1 MSSSEPDAGALGG
14 ASPAARVLSRALDKV
29 IKHSSWRKHS
39 ALVAA
44 SKSALDLLSAAAAA
58 SGPEP
63 LPSPVPGIPAPAA
76 DAALGALLLALDPAS
91 PKVAEP
97 ALECVASLLT
107 LRLLLGDIEPA
118 DPSASSPTSSPVSK
132 LFAAVLSCGALSGD
146 DALELAVLRVLVAF
160 ARCPTVSVSGE
171 CLGQVVKACYNV
183 YLGSASGGNQLCAK
197 LAIAQVLAIVF
208 ARVEANAMDVRV
220 RTVSAA
226 DMMDLF
232 DRSLNDSSVVQAA
245 QAFIN
250 EAMEGSDVPEESPS
264 VGAPIEVG
272 SDRED
277 GGLSK
282 IREDGL
288 ALFKNLC
295 KLSMKFATPD
305 NPEDMLLLRGKVLSL
320 ELLRMVVDNAGPF
333 WKMNEKYLEAVKQ
346 YLCLSLLKNSALSAM
361 SVFQLLCSIFMSLL
375 SRFRSGLKEEIGM
388 FFPMLIL
395 RILENVL
402 QPSFMQKMTVLNFL
416 EKICKEP
423 QVIIDIFV
431 NYDCDVDAP
440 NIFERIVNGLLKT
453 ALGVPA
459 GSTTTLTVAQD
470 QTFRIESVKCLA
482 TIIMS
487 MSAWMDQQL
496 RIGEFSP
503 KSSEIQSSTD
513 NHNVHNGEEGSGID
527 YEQQTDAS
535 SSDIT
540 DSSSVEQRR
549 AYKIELQRGIAL
561 FNKKPSKGIDF
572 LIRSKKIGHSPEDV
586 ASFLR
591 NTSGLNATM
600 IGDYLGERDDFPLKV
615 MHAYVDTLNFKGM
628 DFGQAIRYFLQGFS
642 ADTAYVLAYSVI
654 LLNTDA
660 HNPMVTNKMSK
671 ADFMRNNRGIDNGK
685 DLAEDYLS
693 MLYDQ
698 IVNNEI
704 KMSAD
709 SSVAKT
715 KQTNGVS
722 KLLGLDNIINFVSW
736 RSSEDKAVGTN
747 DLLIKHIQE
756 RFKAK
761 RGKLESMFYTVADAT
776 ILRFMMESCWA
787 PMMAAFSVLLDQHG
801 MMKLVY
807 DYEQAII
814 SIAIEDGNYLQE
826 AWEHVLT
833 CLSRFEHLHLLGEGI
848 PTDASFLTV
857 PPIEAEEKTQKS
869 LLLSYLP
876 RKTNALQNPAV
887 MAAVRGG
894 SYDST
899 IVKTSASALKSKAPE
914 VRELI
919 VRCVSQMVLSR
930 VNNIKSGWKGV
941 FMVFTSAAADDM
953 KSTVLLAFETVEKI
967 VRDYF
972 HHITETETTTFTDCV
987 TCLIAFTSSQFSSD
1001 ANLNA
1006 IAFLRFCAV
1015 KLAEEGFVCRDSST
1029 EQLRNSDMSDGKTTL
1044 HTDDHVSL
1052 WVPLLAGLAK
1062 LTADPR
1068 LTIKKGAVGVLFDIL
1083 KDHGHMFSQAF
1094 WTDIFERVVY
1104 PLFSSEKSI
1113 PNDEISTSAV
1123 AEYNLPDLETQTL
1136 AVKCL
1141 RLSNIQIM
1149 KFMAMMKR
1157 KLNMET
1163 TSYAIVKLKNHMALL
1178 LLIVIQN
1185 IVKLY
1190 EGHRRYLSPEHISI
1204 LLEMVSAIAAHSSE
1218 MSSESSLQMK
1228 FHKACSILEVSE
1240 PAIVHFENESYQS
1253 YLKFLQDLQ
1262 HDYPS
1267 LSEKMNIESQIIHA
1281 CERIL
1286 RLYLKCAGQEPS
1298 DEASRRNLS
1307 FHCTVPLSTAKKEE
1321 LAARTSL
1328 VLQDT
1333 CREGSK
1339 MSRYIKSKYW
1349 SINEVNSPQ
1358 RHPLVSLKFDQKC
1371 CSVEIVEHGLGS
1383 RAVAVGAELLHSQEK
1398 QLKIESVKC
1407 LATIIMSMSA
1417 WMDQQLRIGEFSP
1430 KSSEIQSS
1438 TDNHNVHN
1446 GEEGSGI
1453 DYEQQTDASSSD
1465 ITDSSS
1471 VEQRRA
1477 YKIELQRG
1485 IALFNKKPSKGIDFL
1500 IRSKKIG
1507 HSPEDVASFLR
1518 NTSGLNATMIGDY
1531 LGERDDFPLKVMH
1544 AYVDTLNFKG
1554 MDFGQAIRYFL
1565 QGFSADTAYVLA
1577 YSVILLNTD
1586 AHNPMV
1592 TNKMSKADFMRNNR
1606 GIDNGKDLA
1615 EDYLSMLYD
1624 QIVNNEIKMSADSSV
1639 AKTKQTNG
1647 KSKAPEV
1654 RELIVRCVSQMVL
1667 SRVNNIKSGWKGVF
1681 MVFTSAAADDMKSTV
1696 LLAFETVEKIE
1707 GFVCRDSSTEQLR
1720 NSDMSDGKTTLHTDD
1735 HVSLWVPLLA
1745 GLAKLTADPRL
1756 TIKKGAVGVLFDIL
1770 KDHGHMFSQA
1780 FWTDIFE
1787 RVVYPLFSSEKSIP
1801 NDEISTSAVAEYN
1814 LPDLETQT
1822 LAVKC
1827 LVGLFINYF
1836 DVIRPEFARTAAV
1849 VTYFVRSPYKH
1860 CATTGVSA
1868 IIRLTEGVGNKLS
1881 MEEWKEILV
1890 SFKESVMHIFVGFS
1904 KIARMMQD
1912 IEVPDRFES
1921 YSEAEQYSDHEVYG
1935 NDEEEANME
1944 TTSYAIVK
1952 LKNHM
1957 ALLLIVIQNIVKL
1970 YEGHRRYLSPEHI
1983 SILLEMV
1990 SAIAAHSSEMSSESS
2005 LQMKFHK
2012 ACSILEVS
2020 EPAIV
2025 HFENESYQSYL
2036 KFLQDLQH
2044 DYPSLSEKMNIESQI
2059 IHACEREYYGYI

>member
-628 DFGQAIRYFLQGFS
+628 DFGQAIRYFLQGFRLPGEAQKIDRIMEKFAERYCKCNPDAFSS

-787 PMMAAFSVLLDQHG
+787 PMMAAFSVLLDQCDDKAATLQCLKGLRYSVHITSV
-801 MMKLVY
+801 MCMQTQRDAFLTSIAKFTSLHSAADMKQKNV
-807 DYEQAII
+807 DAMKAII

-869 LLLSYLP
+869 TSVLSSK
-876 RKTNALQNPAV
+876 KTNALQNPAV

-899 IVKTSASALKSKAPE
+899 LVKTSASALVTPEQINNFLSNINLLDQIGIVELNHIFAHSQRLNSDAIVSFVKALCKVSITELQSPTDPRIFCLTKIVEIAHYNMNRIRLVWSRIWKVLSDFFVSVGLLENLSISIFVMDSLRQLAMKFLEREELANYNFQNEFLRPFVIVMQKSKAPE

-1015 KLAEEGFVCRDSST
+1015 KLAE
-1029 EQLRNSDMSDGKTTL
+1029 
-1044 HTDDHVSL
+1044 
-1052 WVPLLAGLAK
+1052 
-1062 LTADPR
+1062 
-1068 LTIKKGAVGVLFDIL
+1068 
-1083 KDHGHMFSQAF
+1083 
-1094 WTDIFERVVY
+1094 
-1104 PLFSSEKSI
+1104 
-1113 PNDEISTSAV
+1113 
-1123 AEYNLPDLETQTL
+1123 
-1136 AVKCL
+1136 
-1141 RLSNIQIM
+1141 
-1149 KFMAMMKR
+1149 
-1157 KLNMET
+1157 
-1163 TSYAIVKLKNHMALL
+1163 
-1178 LLIVIQN
+1178 
-1185 IVKLY
+1185 
-1190 EGHRRYLSPEHISI
+1190 
-1204 LLEMVSAIAAHSSE
+1204 
-1218 MSSESSLQMK
+1218 
-1228 FHKACSILEVSE
+1228 
-1240 PAIVHFENESYQS
+1240 
-1253 YLKFLQDLQ
+1253 
-1262 HDYPS
+1262 
-1267 LSEKMNIESQIIHA
+1267 
-1281 CERIL
+1281 
-1286 RLYLKCAGQEPS
+1286 
-1298 DEASRRNLS
+1298 
-1307 FHCTVPLSTAKKEE
+1307 
-1321 LAARTSL
+1321 
-1328 VLQDT
+1328 
-1333 CREGSK
+1333 
-1339 MSRYIKSKYW
+1339 
-1349 SINEVNSPQ
+1349 
-1358 RHPLVSLKFDQKC
+1358 
-1371 CSVEIVEHGLGS
+1371 
-1383 RAVAVGAELLHSQEK
+1383 
-1398 QLKIESVKC
+1398 
-1407 LATIIMSMSA
+1407 
-1417 WMDQQLRIGEFSP
+1417 
-1430 KSSEIQSS
+1430 
-1438 TDNHNVHN
+1438 
-1446 GEEGSGI
+1446 
-1453 DYEQQTDASSSD
+1453 
-1465 ITDSSS
+1465 
-1471 VEQRRA
+1471 
-1477 YKIELQRG
+1477 
-1485 IALFNKKPSKGIDFL
+1485 
-1500 IRSKKIG
+1500 
-1507 HSPEDVASFLR
+1507 
-1518 NTSGLNATMIGDY
+1518 
-1531 LGERDDFPLKVMH
+1531 
-1544 AYVDTLNFKG
+1544 
-1554 MDFGQAIRYFL
+1554 
-1565 QGFSADTAYVLA
+1565 
-1577 YSVILLNTD
+1577 
-1586 AHNPMV
+1586 
-1592 TNKMSKADFMRNNR
+1592 
-1606 GIDNGKDLA
+1606 
-1615 EDYLSMLYD
+1615 
-1624 QIVNNEIKMSADSSV
+1624 
-1639 AKTKQTNG
+1639 
-1647 KSKAPEV
+1647 
-1654 RELIVRCVSQMVL
+1654 
-1667 SRVNNIKSGWKGVF
+1667 
-1681 MVFTSAAADDMKSTV
+1681 
-1696 LLAFETVEKIE
+1696 E

-2059 IHACEREYYGYI
+2059 IHACERILRLYLKCAGQEPSDEASRRNLSFHCTVPLSTAKKEELAARTSLVLQVMKLLGDLERDSFGRILPCFFPLLIDLIRCEHSSGEVQHALYNIFRSVIGPMILHV